1 LGSSP
6 GTADREKESGG
17 EKERGEQFTQ
27 QKQLR
32 PEDNGTRS
40 SVLKKVTTTQNST
53 FAENVFKNGSQT
65 TSGKTETILHQQTHT
80 RKYQCFRQKG
90 NSPK

>member
-1 LGSSP
+1 
-6 GTADREKESGG
+6 
-17 EKERGEQFTQ
+17 
-27 QKQLR
+27 
-32 PEDNGTRS
+32 
-40 SVLKKVTTTQNST
+40 VLKKVTTTQNST